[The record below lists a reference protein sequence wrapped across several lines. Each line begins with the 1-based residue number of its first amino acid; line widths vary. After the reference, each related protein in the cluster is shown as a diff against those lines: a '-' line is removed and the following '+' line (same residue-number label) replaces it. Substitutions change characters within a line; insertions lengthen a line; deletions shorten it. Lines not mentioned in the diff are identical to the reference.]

1 VSKLAEAEAVAVA
14 TRLEPNWNAARQ
26 EHNLNAVHARVL
38 QGRRRRKAAA
48 ISAGVLI
55 AAAACFALVTRFTPT
70 TDAPQVA
77 MARVLDRTQF
87 ADGSVAELVR
97 TPGSLAL
104 VSATD
109 RAVEMRL
116 DAGEARFDVTPN
128 PERRFVVHAGEIT
141 VRVLGTSFVVE
152 RDGARVRVA
161 VERGRV
167 EVEWA
172 ESITRL
178 SAGESRW
185 FPGDTERSAEEPV
198 AQELPELPT
207 PPAGAGSTPAPAR
220 SSARERFVEHAL
232 RGEYAA
238 AYAIMSESPSA
249 VGNSA
254 EDLLLAADSARLSNH
269 PEQAVVYL
277 RRITREHAK
286 DSRAPL
292 AAFTLG
298 RVLMSQLGRP
308 GEAEGAFAL
317 VRKLSPGGALAEDA
331 LARQAEALWRAGNR
345 DRARALALDYRS
357 RHPSGKHLSS
367 LQKLGALD

>member
-1 VSKLAEAEAVAVA
+1 
-14 TRLEPNWNAARQ
+14 
-26 EHNLNAVHARVL
+26 
-38 QGRRRRKAAA
+38 
-48 ISAGVLI
+48 
-55 AAAACFALVTRFTPT
+55 
-70 TDAPQVA
+70 
-77 MARVLDRTQF
+77 
-87 ADGSVAELVR
+87 
-97 TPGSLAL
+97 
-104 VSATD
+104 
-109 RAVEMRL
+109 
-116 DAGEARFDVTPN
+116 
-128 PERRFVVHAGEIT
+128 
-141 VRVLGTSFVVE
+141 
-152 RDGARVRVA
+152 
-161 VERGRV
+161 VERGKV

-185 FPGDTERSAEEPV
+185 FPGEGEQNAEEPAV
-198 AQELPELPT
+198 A
-207 PPAGAGSTPAPAR
+207 APAEEPALPAQAQSAPVPSR
-220 SSARERFVEHAL
+220 SALRERFVEHAL

-277 RRITREHAK
+277 RRLTREHAK

-331 LARQAEALWRAGNR
+331 LARQAEALWRAGSR
-345 DRARALALDYRS
+345 ERARSLALEYRS
-357 RHPSGKHLSS
+357 RHPNGKHLSS